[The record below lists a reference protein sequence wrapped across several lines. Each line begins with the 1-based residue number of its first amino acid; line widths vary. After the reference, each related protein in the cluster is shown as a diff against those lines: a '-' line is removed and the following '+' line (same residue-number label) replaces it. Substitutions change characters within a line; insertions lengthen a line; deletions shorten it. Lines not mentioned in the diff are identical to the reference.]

1 MAPTAKNSGGS
12 DREGGGQDGPS
23 LVERLRSPLIRRIMT
38 LMVLSIGMA
47 LLLVEYVRVPTSSY
61 AFGEV
66 ADRDIR
72 ATQPFNYTDW
82 EESLER
88 ERRAEESVLPVY
100 DYNATSASRLQERTH
115 RAFETARNRYTD
127 ALLVARMEGREAVG
141 EKVLNEIARDFLSE
155 LELSLSPTELQSIVD
170 ARWPERIDQLT
181 SELIGWGMQ
190 GYIVAD
196 QALLP
201 AGSPPLSVVR
211 IFPDYQDEIRLD
223 DYDQIKVP
231 ADVRQLLS
239 LYVIEQTALNEPPH
253 VRRLA
258 LTLARAAVRPN
269 FSYNQLLTEDR
280 RRDKRDKAAE
290 VIIQVQRG
298 TAIIREGDVL
308 TRQQVEMLNALQENQ
323 AGYGLFGVLM
333 ALVSFCG
340 LLFVTLYNFG
350 AEFIKKFSTRPED
363 IEAIAFLALLTAL
376 LARLFVVASVPLAGF
391 VGLGI
396 APNSLW
402 YAVPFAGGA
411 MLVRILVNS
420 ETALIWV
427 LATSAMLGLMMD
439 QQVLLTLFFV
449 ISGVTAV
456 SGIAHTRERVNVLRA
471 GVMTGAISAA
481 AALLIQ
487 LVQVHL
493 GDTTIL
499 TEGASQPVWD
509 VGFAF
514 AGGILSAF
522 LVLGLVPI
530 FELFGF
536 VTDFKLLELAN
547 LNHPLLRQLMLRAP
561 GTYHHSMTVASLS
574 EAAAESIGAHALRTR
589 VACYFH
595 DIGKAL
601 QPQFFIENQRG
612 GPNPHDRLKP
622 HQSARVIINHVVDGA
637 AIGEQHKLPQAVL
650 DAILMHHGTSII
662 KYFYVKA
669 LEQAGPDQDI
679 NEADFRYPGK
689 RPNTREAGIIFL
701 ADRVEAACRTI
712 KEPTA
717 YNFRAM
723 IQKLVNDAVTDGQLE
738 ECPLTLKELYTIIDA
753 FTNTLLGIHH
763 HRIEYP
769 LLPKRVRRPAHEA
782 SSPIITLEM
791 TNPLAG
797 EFAKKVDGRE
807 SKAPP
812 DKTSSPQDGVGAPAG
827 PALPAEGDKPDAG

>member
-1 MAPTAKNSGGS
+1 MAPTAKNSPGHG
-12 DREGGGQDGPS
+12 EGADDVS
-23 LVERLRSPLIRRIMT
+23 LLERIRSPIARRIIA
-38 LMVLSIGMA
+38 LLVLSVGMS
-47 LLLVEYVRVPTSSY
+47 LLVVDYVRVPTSSY
-61 AFGEV
+61 AVGEV

-72 ATQPFNYTDW
+72 ASQSFNYTDW

-100 DYNATSASRLQERTH
+100 DYDATSAGRLQERLR
-115 RAFETARNRYTD
+115 RAFEVARNRHTD
-127 ALLVARMEGREAVG
+127 ATLAARMEEQAAVDEAT
-141 EKVLNEIARDFLSE
+141 LNEITRDFHSE
-155 LELSLSPTELQSIVD
+155 LELSLSPEVLQVIVD
-170 ARWPERIDQLT
+170 SRWSERIGRLAG
-181 SELIGWGMQ
+181 ELISWGMQ

-201 AGSPPLSVVR
+201 AGSPSLSVVR
-211 IFPDYQDEIRLD
+211 IFQDSRDEIRLD

-231 ADVRQLLS
+231 AKAREMMGIHAINQNVDVP
-239 LYVIEQTALNEPPH
+239 NDM
-253 VRRLA
+253 RLA
-258 LTLARAAVRPN
+258 ALAIASTAIRPN

-280 RRDKRDKAAE
+280 RRDQREKTAE
-290 VIIQVQRG
+290 VIIQVKRG
-298 TAIIREGDVL
+298 TAIVREGDVL
-308 TRQQVEMLNALQENQ
+308 TRQEVEMLRALQDSQ
-323 AGYGLFGVLM
+323 GGYGTFGVLL
-333 ALVSFCG
+333 ALVAFCG

-350 AEFIKKFSTRPED
+350 SEFIKKFSTRPED
-363 IEAIAFLALLTAL
+363 IEAVAFLALLTAL
-376 LARLFVVASVPLAGF
+376 IARLFVAASVPMASVL
-391 VGLGI
+391 GLGI
-396 APNSLW
+396 APSSMW

-420 ETALIWV
+420 ETALMWV

-439 QQVLLTLFFV
+439 QQVLLTLFFA
-449 ISGVTAV
+449 ISGVTAA

-471 GVMTGAISAA
+471 GVVTGAVSAGA
-481 AALLIQ
+481 VLLIQ
-487 LVQVHL
+487 LIQVHL
-493 GDTTIL
+493 SDSPAL
-499 TEGASQPVWD
+499 ADSAQPIWD
-509 VGFAF
+509 VAFAF
-514 AGGILSAF
+514 ASGILSAF

-637 AIGEQHKLPQAVL
+637 AIGEQHKLPQSVL

-669 LEQAGPDQDI
+669 LEQAGPDEVID
-679 NEADFRYPGK
+679 EADFRYPGV

-717 YNFRAM
+717 HNFRAM

-769 LLPKRVRRPAHEA
+769 LLPPTRRPAQSAMA

-791 TNPLAG
+791 TNPLA
-797 EFAKKVDGRE
+797 EERAREVDSEDAAKDTPD
-807 SKAPP
+807 APVEP
-812 DKTSSPQDGVGAPAG
+812 PVAPVGGLEPQ
-827 PALPAEGDKPDAG
+827 GDKPDAG

>member
-1 MAPTAKNSGGS
+1 MAPTVKSSPG
-12 DREGGGQDGPS
+12 
-23 LVERLRSPLIRRIMT
+23 RSPERDDQGLSLLDHVRGPLARRIIA
-38 LMVLSIGMA
+38 LIVLSVGMS
-47 LLLVEYVRVPTSSY
+47 LLIVEYVRVPTTSY
-61 AFGEV
+61 AVGEV
-66 ADRDIR
+66 AERDIR
-72 ATQPFNYTDW
+72 ATQSFTYTDW

-100 DYNATSASRLQERTH
+100 DYDATSASRLQERVL
-115 RAFETARNRYTD
+115 RAFESARNRYTD
-127 ALLVARMEGREAVG
+127 ALLAARADGREEVA
-141 EKVLNEIARDFLSE
+141 EAILNEITRDFHSE
-155 LELSLSPTELQSIVD
+155 LELSLSPDVLQNITE
-170 ARWPERIDQLT
+170 ARWAGRLGSI
-181 SELIGWGMQ
+181 SAELIGWGMQ

-201 AGSPPLSVVR
+201 AGSPSLSVVR
-211 IFPDYQDEIRLD
+211 IFQDSRDEIRLD

-231 ADVRQLLS
+231 ARVREMMGV
-239 LYVIEQTALNEPPH
+239 YVINQIVDVPGEQRHAALSIAE
-253 VRRLA
+253 
-258 LTLARAAVRPN
+258 AAVRPN

-280 RRDKRDKAAE
+280 RRDKRDKTAA
-290 VIIQVQRG
+290 VIIQVERG

-308 TRQQVEMLNALQENQ
+308 SRQQVEMLHALQESQ
-323 AGYGLFGVLM
+323 TGYGIVGVIL
-333 ALVSFCG
+333 ALVAFCG
-340 LLFVTLYNFG
+340 LLFGTLYNFG

-376 LARLFVVASVPLAGF
+376 IARLFVAASVPMASV
-391 VGLGI
+391 VGMGI
-396 APNSLW
+396 APSSLW

-427 LATSAMLGLMMD
+427 LATGAMLGLMMD

-449 ISGVTAV
+449 ISGVTAA

-471 GVMTGAISAA
+471 GVVTGAVSAGA
-481 AALLIQ
+481 VLLIQ
-487 LVQVHL
+487 LIQVHL
-493 GDTTIL
+493 SDTPAL
-499 TEGASQPVWD
+499 TESAQPIWD
-509 VGFAF
+509 VAFAF
-514 AGGILSAF
+514 ASGILSSF
-522 LVLGLVPI
+522 LVLGLVPV

-637 AIGEQHKLPQAVL
+637 AIGEQHKLPQSVL

-669 LEQAGPDQDI
+669 LEQAGPEEVID
-679 NEADFRYPGK
+679 EADFRYPGK

-717 YNFRAM
+717 HNFRSM

-769 LLPKRVRRPAHEA
+769 LLPTAGRPAREA
-782 SSPIITLEM
+782 AASSSPIITLEM
-791 TNPLAG
+791 ANPLAG
-797 EFAKKVDGRE
+797 EHARRADGE
-807 SKAPP
+807 SEEESSADDASTDDEIAP
-812 DKTSSPQDGVGAPAG
+812 GIAPAS
-827 PALPAEGDKPDAG
+827 EGDKPDAG

>member
-1 MAPTAKNSGGS
+1 MAPTAKNNGSGAP
-12 DREGGGQDGPS
+12 EGPITPS
-23 LVERLRSPLIRRIMT
+23 LLERIRSPVARRIIA
-38 LMVLSIGMA
+38 LFVLSVGMS
-47 LLLVEYVRVPTSSY
+47 LLVVEYVRVPTATY
-61 AFGEV
+61 DAGEV
-66 ADRDIR
+66 AERDIR
-72 ATQPFNYTDW
+72 AAQSFNYTDW

-100 DYNATSASRLQERTH
+100 DYDATSAGRLQERVL
-115 RAFETARNRYTD
+115 RAFSVARNRHTD
-127 ALLVARMEGREAVG
+127 AVLAARMEGGEVVDEAT
-141 EKVLNEIARDFLSE
+141 LNEITRDFHSQ
-155 LELSLSPTELQSIVD
+155 LELSLSPESLQSIVN
-170 ARWPERIDQLT
+170 ARWSERIGRLAG
-181 SELIGWGMQ
+181 ELIGWGMQ

-201 AGSPPLSVVR
+201 AGSPSLSVVR
-211 IFPDYQDEIRLD
+211 IFQDSRDEVRLD

-231 ADVRQLLS
+231 TKAREMMGV
-239 LYVIEQTALNEPPH
+239 YALNQLVE
-253 VRRLA
+253 VSDEQRVAALA
-258 LTLARAAVRPN
+258 LASAAVRPN

-280 RRDKRDKAAE
+280 RRDKRDKTAE

-308 TRQQVEMLNALQENQ
+308 TRQQVEMLNALQDSQ
-323 AGYGLFGVLM
+323 AGYGMFGVILALM
-333 ALVSFCG
+333 AFCG
-340 LLFVTLYNFG
+340 LLFGTLYNFG
-350 AEFIKKFSTRPED
+350 SEFIKKFSTRPED

-376 LARLFVVASVPLAGF
+376 IARVFVAASVPMASV

-396 APNSLW
+396 APSSLW
-402 YAVPFAGGA
+402 YAAPFAGGA

-439 QQVLLTLFFV
+439 QEVLLTLFFA
-449 ISGVTAV
+449 ISGITAV
-456 SGIAHTRERVNVLRA
+456 SGIAHTRERANVLRA
-471 GVMTGAISAA
+471 GVVTGAVSAGA
-481 AALLIQ
+481 VLLIQ
-487 LVQVHL
+487 LIQVHL
-493 GDTTIL
+493 SDSPAMA
-499 TEGASQPVWD
+499 ESAQPIWD
-509 VGFAF
+509 VAFAF
-514 AGGILSAF
+514 TSGILSAF

-574 EAAAESIGAHALRTR
+574 EAAAESIGAHTLRTR

-637 AIGEQHKLPQAVL
+637 AIGEQHKLPEAVL

-669 LEQAGPDQDI
+669 LEQAGPDEIID
-679 NEADFRYPGK
+679 EGDFRYPGV

-717 YNFRAM
+717 HNFRSM

-769 LLPKRVRRPAHEA
+769 LLPPIRRSPRDAMP

-797 EFAKKVDGRE
+797 EHARKADAEE
-807 SKAPP
+807 SSEEAPP
-812 DKTSSPQDGVGAPAG
+812 APDEPPSP
-827 PALPAEGDKPDAG
+827 LPPVPDEPQENKPDAG